1 MPENSPRQGVAML
14 GGVALIVFGLW
25 FLLRTTG
32 VIPSVLLDQIGAIA
46 SALTL
51 IVLGVL
57 LVVLSRRGALAAPAP
72 GRRLYRSR
80 NDRWLGGV
88 LGGLGAYLGIDPLLL
103 RIIVIVLTV
112 LGSGWL
118 VLAYIVMWVVVPEE
132 PFAPMPPATP
142 AGV

>member
-1 MPENSPRQGVAML
+1 MPENNPRQGVAML
-14 GGVALIVFGLW
+14 GGIALIVFGAW

-32 VIPSVLLDQIGAIA
+32 VIPSVVLDNIGAIA

-51 IVLGVL
+51 IVLGAL
-57 LVVLSRRGALAAPAP
+57 LIYLSRKGALSMPTP
-72 GRRLYRSR
+72 GRRLYRAR

-103 RIIVIVLTV
+103 RIIVIVLAV

-118 VLAYIVMWVVVPEE
+118 VLAYIVMWVIVPEE
-132 PFAPMPPATP
+132 PLAPMPPASPT
-142 AGV
+142 GV